1 MAEHRWDVTPQEAK
15 RIQEELRER
24 LVLEPPPGFAP
35 KLAGG
40 ADMSFE
46 RFATRGY
53 AGVVVLEL
61 DSMDTVAEASAEA
74 ELLFPYVPGFLSFR
88 ELPPIAAAWERL
100 ERRPDVLVFD
110 GQGTAHPRRFGVACH
125 GGMLLDVPSIGC
137 AKSILVGTHGPLG
150 EERGSTAPLVHR
162 GETVGMAVRTRTGVK
177 PVYVSP
183 GHLMDLPT
191 AVEIVLRVSPR
202 FREPETTRRSHQ
214 LVNDLRRRA
223 GEERPREP
231 SNA

>member
-1 MAEHRWDVTPQEAK
+1 MAEHGWDVTPQEAK
-15 RIQEELRER
+15 RIQEELRGR

-35 KLAGG
+35 RLAGG

-46 RFATRGY
+46 RFATVGY
-53 AGVVVLEL
+53 AGVVVLDVE
-61 DSMDTVAEASAEA
+61 SMDTVAQAGAVA
-74 ELLFPYVPGFLSFR
+74 DLVFPYVPGFLSFR

-100 ERRPDVLVFD
+100 ERKPDVLIFD

-137 AKSILVGTHGPLG
+137 AKSLLVGTHGPLG
-150 EERGSTAPLVHR
+150 EERGAVAPLVHR
-162 GETVGMAVRTRTGVK
+162 GETVGMAVRTRAGVK

-183 GHLMDLPT
+183 GHRMDLDT

-202 FREPETTRRSHQ
+202 FREPETTRRSHR
-214 LVNDLRRRA
+214 LVNELRRSA
-223 GEERPREP
+223 GEKPAVP
-231 SNA
+231 